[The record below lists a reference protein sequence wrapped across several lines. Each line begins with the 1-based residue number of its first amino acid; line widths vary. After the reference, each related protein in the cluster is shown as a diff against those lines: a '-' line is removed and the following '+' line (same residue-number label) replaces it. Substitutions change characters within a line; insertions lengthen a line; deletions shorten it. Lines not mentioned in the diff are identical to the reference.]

1 MHLQFAELPV
11 IDQDR
16 AMTFHTE
23 HLGCTVRADTPM
35 GDDGGRRVEL
45 AFPGAETALAA
56 DLANL
61 TDKQWATPSQCTE
74 LRNHHEDASHR
85 GWNVTARGSAR
96 RVEDRATINKVLG
109 NPNLQPWAGGV
120 RSTAPEARPPHL
132 LEGVRLSLRC
142 TGRCRA
148 HSRGRSPQRIRCR
161 CSRTPEHP
169 RSCCLPGR

>member
-1 MHLQFAELPV
+1 
-11 IDQDR
+11 
-16 AMTFHTE
+16 MTFHTE

-96 RVEDRATINKVLG
+96 RVEDRATLNKVLG

-120 RSTAPEARPPHL
+120 RSTAPEARPP
-132 LEGVRLSLRC
+132 SP
-142 TGRCRA
+142 A
-148 HSRGRSPQRIRCR
+148 RG
-161 CSRTPEHP
+161 CSAQPPVYRKM
-169 RSCCLPGR
+169 